1 EQTAILAAADA
12 PLPLGFKSDDWT
24 LTLIPLDSLVP
35 PPPALSGALHGS
47 WETLT
52 PFVPPRHVFN
62 RQGKAKAENSV
73 DAQVRT
79 ELENRGFNSENV
91 EIRVEDAGWVKV
103 HQAKG
108 EKGGLSNMDKRGY
121 NIKLTFASPMSG
133 PLFLGASSHFG
144 LGVFVPTGSH
154 Q

>member
-1 EQTAILAAADA
+1 MRRS
-12 PLPLGFKSDDWT
+12 PSDSKVTNWT

-108 EKGGLSNMDKRGY
+108 EKGGPSNMDKRGY